1 MVAVTGWGPE
11 EALAV
16 VPETEG
22 ACGAADRAARP
33 VHVGR
38 MSGEGVAA
46 LGMASAHLVALA
58 GAGDRD
64 LVADLDVD
72 PGPVDHRTEL
82 GSVVHSHL
90 VPVVRRKPSAAHKA
104 FPPYPQGYGPAFPL
118 DISVVQEGHSPDQ
131 GNQALAG
138 SLGEA
143 LAVAAVS
150 TDCLHRKA
158 GLSFYS

>member
-1 MVAVTGWGPE
+1 MAGTGWGPE

-46 LGMASAHLVALA
+46 LGMASAHLVDLA

-64 LVADLDVD
+64 LAADRDVE

-82 GSVVHSHL
+82 GSVAHSHL
-90 VPVVRRKPSAAHKA
+90 VPAVHKRPSAAHTA
-104 FPPYPQGYGPAFPL
+104 CPPYPQRYGPAFPL
-118 DISVVQEGHSPDQ
+118 DISGVQEGHSPEQ

-138 SLGEA
+138 PLGEA

-150 TDCLHRKA
+150 KDCLHHTV